1 MTQKEEPEISDEAKE
16 RAKNYMALKGALDN
30 TKTSNMKQSAVS
42 WLIQN
47 IVEDQTI
54 KAKPMSEWLE
64 IFEQA
69 KAMEK
74 EQMIKFCQ
82 TWEDGSIEDT
92 KTDLYNSIYG
102 GEK

>member
-1 MTQKEEPEISDEAKE
+1 MSKQTATEWLFAHLLPFLDFSDPKE
-16 RAKNYMALKGALDN
+16 REHFRKCLAEARIL
-30 TKTSNMKQSAVS
+30 
-42 WLIQN
+42 
-47 IVEDQTI
+47 
-54 KAKPMSEWLE
+54 
-64 IFEQA
+64 
-69 KAMEK
+69 EK